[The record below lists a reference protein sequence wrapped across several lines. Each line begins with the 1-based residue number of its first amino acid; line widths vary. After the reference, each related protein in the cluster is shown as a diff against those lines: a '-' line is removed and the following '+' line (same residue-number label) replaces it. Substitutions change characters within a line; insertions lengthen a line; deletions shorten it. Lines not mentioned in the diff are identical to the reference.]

1 MDIKDSLFIAS
12 AGMKVQGD
20 RLRVISQNIA
30 NADSTGT
37 APGALPYR
45 RKTISFKNTLD
56 REMGIEKVQVD
67 KYGVDK
73 SQFNRKYDP
82 AHPAADEEGY
92 VLLPNVNTMVEMV
105 DMREAQRGYEANM
118 NVIEVSKSML
128 QQTLG
133 LLR

>member
-1 MDIKDSLFIAS
+1 MDIKDSLFVAS

-37 APGALPYR
+37 APGSLPYR

-56 REMGIEKVQVD
+56 REMGIDKVQVD

-73 SQFNRKYDP
+73 SDFIKKYDP
-82 AHPAADEEGY
+82 AHPAADEDGY